1 MAPRAWCDGTKSAEW
16 LRDGTMRRIKGNE
29 DTQTTNQI
37 LHTFTSSLHGC
48 YNELEALFRWGVSLR
63 AGVANQI
70 DRFKF

>member
-16 LRDGTMRRIKGNE
+16 LRDGTMRRIKGNAK
-29 DTQTTNQI
+29 TRTRKQQTRFC
-37 LHTFTSSLHGC
+37 TFSLHGC
-48 YNELEALFRWGVSLR
+48 YNELEALFSWGVSLR